1 MTVGSSADGT
11 TVDDA
16 ANFIE
21 FEDDEEEQ
29 DEATLVLREMYERRQ
44 HCKDLID
51 HIRREEFGIG
61 EELGEKEAI
70 LLQRNNERLCRSLD
84 RLSKELYAK
93 DTHFVLEL
101 IQNADDNTYSE
112 DMMHDGSEEK
122 PSVAFIVDKDS
133 VVILNNECGFE
144 DVNIKAICDV
154 GKSTKGAHRKGYIGK
169 SIFYVR
175 YVAPPFL
182 LGIFHLF
189 ARLLDACILYQ
200 TTKLVKQASV
210 LRCPSYGGVRCMEVS
225 VNGGSIVCFFSL
237 FSLGY

>member
-1 MTVGSSADGT
+1 MIVGSSTGSA

-16 ANFIE
+16 ADFIE

-29 DEATLVLREMYERRQ
+29 DEASLALREMDERRQ

-61 EELGEKEAI
+61 EELGEKEAV

-154 GKSTKGAHRKGYIGK
+154 GKSTKGAHRKGYIGMRFFALDF
-169 SIFYVR
+169 ITPR
-175 YVAPPFL
+175 PPK

-189 ARLLDACILYQ
+189 ARLLDAFILY
-200 TTKLVKQASV
+200 
-210 LRCPSYGGVRCMEVS
+210 
-225 VNGGSIVCFFSL
+225 
-237 FSLGY
+237 